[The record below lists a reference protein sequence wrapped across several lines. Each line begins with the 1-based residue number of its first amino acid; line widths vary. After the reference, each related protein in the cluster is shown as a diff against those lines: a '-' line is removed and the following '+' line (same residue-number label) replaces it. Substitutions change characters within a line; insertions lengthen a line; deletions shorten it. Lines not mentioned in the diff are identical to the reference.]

1 MTIAIKKTK
10 DEYGDTK
17 YLFFGESANYH
28 FYDLGS
34 ASLCWFN
41 CYDEEEDY
49 RWEGR
54 FDTREIVFHS
64 DEELLHELKRVKP
77 DAEIYFLD

>member
-10 DEYGDTK
+10 DEYGDIK

-34 ASLCWFN
+34 ATLRFEIDCFNDKSEWF
-41 CYDEEEDY
+41 
-49 RWEGR
+49 EGR
-54 FDTREIVFHS
+54 FDTREITFYS
-64 DEELLHELKRVKP
+64 DEELLRELKRMAPNDDV
-77 DAEIYFLD
+77 YFLD